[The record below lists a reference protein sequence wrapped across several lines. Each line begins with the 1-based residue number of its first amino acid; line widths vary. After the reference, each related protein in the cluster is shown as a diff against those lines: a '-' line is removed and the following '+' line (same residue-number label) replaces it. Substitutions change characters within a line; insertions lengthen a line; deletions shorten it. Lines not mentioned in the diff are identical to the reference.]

1 MTQEVEVHKRVCE
14 KHREFSEED
23 VLCAWNNRV
32 VCQMRMGPWP
42 PQYVAVGFDGKGRV
56 LQMVAMY
63 DPEQDSVLIFHAMSL
78 TTNVRKEL
86 GLD

>member
-1 MTQEVEVHKRVCE
+1 
-14 KHREFSEED
+14 
-23 VLCAWNNRV
+23 
-32 VCQMRMGPWP
+32 MGPWP